1 MEALSSAF
9 WEGGPLSPFAPHG
22 HALATLAKALV
33 NQDPRLLERA
43 ERFQDLEAGEARF
56 ALSAAILG
64 RPLP

>member
-1 MEALSSAF
+1 V
-9 WEGGPLSPFAPHG
+9 
-22 HALATLAKALV
+22 AKALV
-33 NQDPRLLERA
+33 NQDPRLLELA